1 MTEILKAYK
10 FRIYPNS
17 EQAIKLAQTFGCV
30 RVVWN
35 NLVANFNAYGTPD
48 FKTKF
53 SEKEIKENKD
63 LSFLKEVSA
72 ASLQQVRMNFDETKK
87 QYFSKTRKVKI
98 GRMQFKKRG
107 NKQSYRLPNQKFKL
121 LQDEGLIQ
129 LEKIGKIKV
138 IIDRKLGEVDYRSVT
153 ISKTP
158 TGEFFV
164 SVLVKEIINHFPL
177 TNRVVGI
184 DVGLKDLFILSN
196 KDVIKNPRWYR
207 ENQARLAR
215 AQKHLSRKQRGSY
228 RYDKQRIKVARI
240 YEDISNKRNYFIHNI
255 TKKLVEKF
263 DVISVENLSVKNMI
277 KNRKLSKSIQDASWS
292 EFIRQLDYK
301 CNWYGKTFIKIDR
314 FYPSSKTCSSCGYK
328 LETLDLSIREWN
340 CPDCGTH
347 LDRDFNAATNILVK
361 GYSDLTGLSLEDSS
375 AELVDYRRGEDV
387 RLLDVNHHLATSM
400 KRLDDSIIL

>member
-1 MTEILKAYK
+1 ML
-10 FRIYPNS
+10 
-17 EQAIKLAQTFGCV
+17 V

-138 IIDRKLGEVDYRSVT
+138 IIDKKLDEVDYRSVT

-158 TGEFFV
+158 TGKFFV

-177 TNRVVGI
+177 TNRAVGI

-207 ENQARLAR
+207 ENQARLTK
-215 AQKHLSRKQRGSY
+215 AQKHLSRKQRGSH

-240 YEDISNKRNYFIHNI
+240 HEDISNKRNYFIHNI

-292 EFIRQLDYK
+292 EFTRQLNYK

-328 LETLDLSIREWN
+328 LETLDLSVREWD
-340 CPDCGTH
+340 CPDCGKH
-347 LDRDFNAATNILVK
+347 HDRDFNAATNILVK

-375 AELVDYRRGEDV
+375 AELVDYRRGEDI

>member
-1 MTEILKAYK
+1 ML
-10 FRIYPNS
+10 
-17 EQAIKLAQTFGCV
+17 V

-138 IIDRKLGEVDYRSVT
+138 IIDKKLDEVDYRSVT

-158 TGEFFV
+158 TGKFFV

-177 TNRVVGI
+177 TNRAVGI
-184 DVGLKDLFILSN
+184 DVGLKDLFILRN

-207 ENQARLAR
+207 ENQARLTK
-215 AQKHLSRKQRGSY
+215 AQKHLSRKQRGSH

-240 YEDISNKRNYFIHNI
+240 HEDISNKRNYFIHNI

-292 EFIRQLDYK
+292 EFTRQLNYK

-328 LETLDLSIREWN
+328 LEALDLSVREWD
-340 CPDCGTH
+340 CPDCGKH
-347 LDRDFNAATNILVK
+347 HDRDFNAATNILVK

-375 AELVDYRRGEDV
+375 AELVDYRRGEDI